1 MYSMLFIGL
10 KEATPIFVS
19 GQEGVKEK
27 RKQVFLQDQ
36 QWDGSILIVDNTRRR
51 LHAEKLNE

>member
-1 MYSMLFIGL
+1 MLFIGL